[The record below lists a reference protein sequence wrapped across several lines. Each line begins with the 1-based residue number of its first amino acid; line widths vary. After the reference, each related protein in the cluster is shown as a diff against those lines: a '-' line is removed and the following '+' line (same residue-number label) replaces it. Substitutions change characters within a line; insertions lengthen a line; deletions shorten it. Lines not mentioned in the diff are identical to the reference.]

1 MTKQLTADILFLAQI
16 GLALVFGGSE
26 FLRLLNT
33 SQGIPIFWLASWLAF
48 LLINLVLTIRAY
60 VSCPS
65 RVTLQAVGC
74 YALWTRDHRLGP
86 GSTVHEGHGHLARR

>member
-1 MTKQLTADILFLAQI
+1 MGRASGPPSDDPQAPAYIFSAGAQYGKKTDAHDQKLTTDILFLAQI
-16 GLALVFGGSE
+16 GLAVVFGGSE

-60 VSCPS
+60 P
-65 RVTLQAVGC
+65 AAPAG
-74 YALWTRDHRLGP
+74 
-86 GSTVHEGHGHLARR
+86 